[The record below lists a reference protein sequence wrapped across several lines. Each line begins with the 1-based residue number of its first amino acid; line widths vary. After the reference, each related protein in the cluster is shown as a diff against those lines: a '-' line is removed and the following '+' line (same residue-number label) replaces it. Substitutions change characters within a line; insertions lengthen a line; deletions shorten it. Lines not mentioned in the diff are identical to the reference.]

1 MIFWYLSRL
10 FTDYFLTP
18 MLAYQAGQALLKFVR
33 FFIYIHTLC
42 MQVTKAVASMRKCAG
57 SPEHSLLDNASSY
70 LNGSYDFYYNH
81 SSCFILTSQHLL
93 TIMKTMAVS
102 CIKTENKIG
111 GPTETK

>member
-18 MLAYQAGQALLKFVR
+18 MLEYQAGQALLIFVR

-57 SPEHSLLDNASSY
+57 ISLLDNTSSY
-70 LNGSYDFYYNH
+70 LNGSYDFYYSQFRFYTYQPTFIDNH
-81 SSCFILTSQHLL
+81 
-93 TIMKTMAVS
+93 
-102 CIKTENKIG
+102 ENNG
-111 GPTETK
+111 C